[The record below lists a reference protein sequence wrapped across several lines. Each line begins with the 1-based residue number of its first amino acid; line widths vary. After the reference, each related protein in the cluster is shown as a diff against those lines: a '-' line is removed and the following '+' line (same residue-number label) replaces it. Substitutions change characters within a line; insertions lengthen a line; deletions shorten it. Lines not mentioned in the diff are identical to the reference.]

1 MTEGGPPGRSRAS
14 PSISRVTGDRRGRRA
29 HLSGHCRVLCHVRPK
44 PNDVFYATRL
54 PFDPGS
60 PTTGCAHSAVAAV
73 LRGGVL
79 EPEPHTLLVEKRRLK
94 QSLIASV
101 YFQRDAEGLSLSGG
115 ASIRSRA
122 C

>member
-29 HLSGHCRVLCHVRPK
+29 HLSGHCRVLCHVRRK

-60 PTTGCAHSAVAAV
+60 PTHWLRMCAVVAV
-73 LRGGVL
+73 LRGGAL
-79 EPEPHTLLVEKRRLK
+79 EPESHTLLLENRRLK
-94 QSLIASV
+94 QTLIASV
-101 YFQRDAEGLSLSGG
+101 YFQRDAEVLSLSGG

-122 C
+122 